1 MAVALSSRPFADYD
15 LPAPNE
21 PPLIKVRGLNHWF
34 GEGENKKQALYDNNL
49 EITPGEIVI
58 MTGPSGSGK
67 TTLLTL
73 VGGLR
78 TVQDGELEVL
88 GTSMRGL
95 ATDRLVEIRRNIGFI
110 FQAHNLF
117 ASLTATQNVCM
128 GLQLHGWNPAQ
139 MQERSLEILTQLGLG
154 HRLHYK
160 PENLSGGQRQRVA
173 IGRAL
178 AHKPRLVLADE
189 PTAALDAKS
198 SQDVVDLLYRL
209 SRELKASILLVTHDN
224 RILNVADRLV
234 NMVDGR
240 IVSNVLVNV
249 TLKICTFLKKVEL
262 FAGLAPDALTKLAE
276 KMGMARFTK
285 GDKIIVQ
292 GDQGDKFYLL
302 RRGIVDVVVGEGTS
316 DRKVV
321 NTLSEGDH
329 FGEIALLTGGKR
341 TATIEAT
348 SDDVETW
355 TLDKPNFESAIAA
368 SDTFKDQ
375 IHKVLFQRQ

>member
-1 MAVALSSRPFADYD
+1 MDLAHASPRPFADYD

-21 PPLIKVRGLNHWF
+21 PPLIKIGGLNHWF
-34 GEGENKKQALYDNNL
+34 GEGENRKQALFDNRL

-78 TVQDGELEVL
+78 TVQDGDVEVL
-88 GTSMRGL
+88 GQSLRGL
-95 ATDRLVEIRRNIGFI
+95 SADQLVAVRRSIGFI

-117 ASLTATQNVCM
+117 ASLTAVQNVCM
-128 GLQLHGWNPAQ
+128 GLQLHGWPLAA
-139 MQERSLEILTQLGLG
+139 MQQRASEVLASLGLG
-154 HRLHYK
+154 HRLNYR
-160 PENLSGGQRQRVA
+160 PEQLSGGQRQRVA
-173 IGRAL
+173 IARAL
-178 AHKPRLVLADE
+178 AHRPRLILADE
-189 PTAALDAKS
+189 PTAALDSKS

-209 SRELKASILLVTHDN
+209 SREMKASILLVTHDN

-262 FAGLAPDALTKLAE
+262 FSGLPPDALTKLAE
-276 KMGMARFTK
+276 KMGMAKFAK
-285 GDKIIVQ
+285 GDKIIRQ
-292 GDQGDKFYLL
+292 GDEGDKFFLI
-302 RRGIVDVVVGEGTS
+302 RRGKVDVVIDDDAPE
-316 DRKVV
+316 RRVV
-321 NTLSEGDH
+321 NTLGEGEH

-348 SDDVETW
+348 DDVETW
-355 TLDKPNFESAIAA
+355 TLDKQNFDAALGA
-368 SDTFKDQ
+368 SDSFKDQ
-375 IHKVLFQRQ
+375 IYKVLFQRQ

>member
-1 MAVALSSRPFADYD
+1 MAAALSTRPFADYD

-21 PPLIKVRGLNHWF
+21 PPLIKISNLNHWF
-34 GEGENKKQALYDNNL
+34 GEGENKKQALFENNL

-78 TVQDGELEVL
+78 TVQDGEIEVL
-88 GTSMRGL
+88 GTPMRGL
-95 ATDRLVEIRRNIGFI
+95 TADRLVEIRRNIGFI

-128 GLQLHGWNPAQ
+128 GLQLHGWSPSQ
-139 MQERSLEILTQLGLG
+139 MQERAVEILTQLGLG

-178 AHKPRLVLADE
+178 AHKPRLILADE

-209 SRELKASILLVTHDN
+209 SREMKASILLVTHDN

-249 TLKICTFLKKVEL
+249 TLKICTFLKKIEL

-276 KMGMARFTK
+276 KMGMARFHK

-292 GDQGDKFYLL
+292 GDVGDQFYLL
-302 RRGIVDVVVGEGTS
+302 RRGQVDVVVDEGTS
-316 DRKVV
+316 NRKVV
-321 NTLSEGDH
+321 NTLGEGDH

-348 SDDVETW
+348 SDEVETW
-355 TLDKPNFESAIAA
+355 TLDKPNFDSAIAA

-375 IHKVLFQRQ
+375 IYKVLFQRQ